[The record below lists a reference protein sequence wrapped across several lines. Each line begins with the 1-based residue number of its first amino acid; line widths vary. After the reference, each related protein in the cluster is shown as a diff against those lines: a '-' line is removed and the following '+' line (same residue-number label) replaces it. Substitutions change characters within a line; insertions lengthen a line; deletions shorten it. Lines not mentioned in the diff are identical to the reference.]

1 MNWDTLKKL
10 DLRKKLLAPCA
21 AVTLVVGLLLTW
33 QSNRRIAELAEDQ
46 LRSLGR
52 DAGNALA
59 VQAEQ
64 MVMLGNSAGLALP
77 LAQVAKHPFVY
88 WAVVTDSKNKIVGS
102 TFGGEV
108 PKAVAD
114 GLFAEGDDT
123 DHGARKRYDGVTYIE
138 VDVPLMQGALGEV
151 HMALRQDFISAT
163 VNKQTRRA
171 LLVLA
176 LVLAL
181 GLGALAVALNRLLAP
196 VRELSE
202 VTRRI
207 VEEGD
212 LTQEV
217 QVMSTDELGVLAG
230 HFKAMVERLREIPR
244 ALSAQA
250 GALGQAVQ
258 ALEAATAAQSAVVT
272 RQATALQETQV
283 TAEEIR
289 QTSQVASR
297 SAEGIL
303 GDIAKAE
310 SAGER
315 GSAALEQS
323 LQGLADIL
331 ESVKGTSGSINELG
345 ERTRQIGGITGTVKD
360 LADQSNML
368 ALNAAIEAVRSGEH
382 GKGFALVAREIR
394 RLADQSIQSTERVRE
409 ILESVRG
416 AVGQAV
422 AGSEDGARKVEASLQ
437 QMRASAESLRALA
450 TVVRDSSAAV
460 RQIATA
466 VNQQNTGVNQVFAA
480 VVDQNKMMEE
490 SVKQLDGTLKA
501 VGSLKSVSS
510 GLAEVLS
517 RYKA

>member
-1 MNWDTLKKL
+1 MKMQWDVRTWS
-10 DLRKKLLAPCA
+10 LRNKVLGACA
-21 AVTLVVGLLLTW
+21 AVTLAVGLVLTW
-33 QSNRRIAELAEDQ
+33 QSNARIGALAQEQ
-46 LRSLGR
+46 LGAMGR
-52 DAGNALA
+52 DAGASFA
-59 VQAEQ
+59 AQAEQ
-64 MVMLGNSAGLALP
+64 FVMLGNTTGLAAP
-77 LAQVAKHPFVY
+77 LALLKENPVILF
-88 WAVVTDSKNKIVGS
+88 AVVSDAKNKVLGS

-108 PKAVAD
+108 PKQLLD
-114 GLFAEGDDT
+114 RIFT
-123 DHGARKRYDGVTYIE
+123 DHKGGSEGRIESFDGKEYMEIE
-138 VDVPLMQGALGEV
+138 SPLMQGALGTV
-151 HMALRQDFISAT
+151 HIGLNYAYVSGVVT
-163 VNKQTRRA
+163 KQTSKA
-171 LLVLA
+171 LLA
-176 LVLAL
+176 LVVVLAL
-181 GLGALAVALNRLLAP
+181 GLALLAMVLEKLISP
-196 VRELSE
+196 IKQLSE

-207 VEEGD
+207 VEDGD

-217 QVMSTDELGVLAG
+217 RVTSQDEVGVLAG
-230 HFKAMVERLREIPR
+230 HFAAMVERLRQIPLELGR
-244 ALSAQA
+244 NMQLLQ
-250 GALGQAVQ
+250 GAVN
-258 ALEAATAAQSAVVT
+258 ALESATAGQSAVVT

-303 GDIAKAE
+303 TDIAKAE
-310 SAGER
+310 AAGEK

-323 LQGLADIL
+323 LQ
-331 ESVKGTSGSINELG
+331 SVRGTSSSIGELG
-345 ERTRQIGGITGTVKD
+345 ERTRQIGGITDTVKD

-416 AVGQAV
+416 AVGTAV
-422 AGSEDGARKVEASLQ
+422 AGSEDGAKRVEVSLE
-437 QMRASAESLRALA
+437 QMRASAEHLRALA
-450 TVVRDSSAAV
+450 NVVRDSSSAV

-501 VGSLKSVSS
+501 VGTLKEVS
-510 GLAEVLS
+510 GGIAEVLS
-517 RYKA
+517 KYKV